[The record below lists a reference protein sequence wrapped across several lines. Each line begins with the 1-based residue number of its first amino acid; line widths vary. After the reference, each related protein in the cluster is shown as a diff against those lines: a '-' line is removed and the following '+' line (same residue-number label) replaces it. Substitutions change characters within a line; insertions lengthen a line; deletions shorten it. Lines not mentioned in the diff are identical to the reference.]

1 MQPTIISE
9 APITMSELKEGIA
22 KIKKK
27 TPELSFRVKKT
38 EEYLQAFEL
47 LSQKQASEL
56 FEKIVALN
64 VPRLRD
70 IHICKIIDILPSDP
84 NDLKLLLQGYTITVS
99 NENLKKITDL
109 IKEYV

>member
-9 APITMSELKEGIA
+9 SPITMSELKEGIA

-38 EEYLQAFEL
+38 EEYLQNFDL
-47 LSQKQASEL
+47 PNQKQAAEL
-56 FEKIVALN
+56 FEKINALN

-70 IHICKIIDILPSDP
+70 IHICKIIDLLPTDP

-99 NENLKKITDL
+99 NENLKRITD
-109 IKEYV
+109 IVKEYA